1 MNNLAISL
9 AQQPIIAPAG
19 TPSGSSDEAR
29 PTRASLLASARSWAI
44 QAHSTGSKVTGDDR
58 TEECDEACAVAL
70 CNLGEFAAMAG
81 DVEEAKRRF
90 KESLNLSKR
99 IGFKTGVSQAQDGLN
114 AATLLVPSKSA

>member
-1 MNNLAISL
+1 
-9 AQQPIIAPAG
+9 
-19 TPSGSSDEAR
+19 
-29 PTRASLLASARSWAI
+29 
-44 QAHSTGSKVTGDDR
+44 
-58 TEECDEACAVAL
+58 
-70 CNLGEFAAMAG
+70 MAG